1 MRNVK
6 MAGNARKINSR
17 TRVLRTAAK
26 VDRRLR
32 PSLPKAA
39 INKMNTLEKMG
50 MSISLIVKNLQEK
63 WQTINYYDVWKILGN
78 PGSQK
83 TTHA

>member
-6 MAGNARKINSR
+6 STGNARKANA
-17 TRVLRTAAK
+17 TKTTRTAAK

-32 PSLPKAA
+32 PDMPKAA
-39 INKMNTLEKMG
+39 INRMNSLEKMG
-50 MSISLIVKNLQEK
+50 MSISLIVKNLQQK
-63 WQTINYYDVWKILGN
+63 WKTVNYYDVWKLLGN

-83 TTHA
+83 VNHA